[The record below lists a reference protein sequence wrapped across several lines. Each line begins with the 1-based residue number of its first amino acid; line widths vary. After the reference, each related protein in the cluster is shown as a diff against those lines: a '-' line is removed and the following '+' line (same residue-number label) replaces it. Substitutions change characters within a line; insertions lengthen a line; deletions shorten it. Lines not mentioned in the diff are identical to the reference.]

1 MSNKEEL
8 NDYIDERFER
18 KRLKVFK
25 NQKAYDR
32 SRDRKNKK
40 LYEVDFE
47 DGAYEDTQG
56 VFQGS
61 SGNS

>member
-8 NDYIDERFER
+8 NDYIDARFER

-47 DGAYEDTQG
+47 DELDEKR
-56 VFQGS
+56 
-61 SGNS
+61 